1 MKAPRHGR
9 RGVFRAPGAL
19 PRRTPYHPGVAKRVI
34 QDKYFKKAKE
44 DGYVAR
50 SAYKLKE
57 LQQRFELIP
66 KGGRVLDL
74 GCAPGSWLQVIA
86 EYVGRSGVIVGV
98 DLKPVDLT
106 LRCELHTIEGD
117 MEQIDPERLKALA
130 GGDFDTVLSDIA
142 PNTSGHGD
150 DLRSAHLCRSVLHVA
165 EHVLRPGGRLGMK
178 IFDGAEFQDVLK
190 ETRELFQ
197 QAKSYKPK
205 ATRDVSRETYI
216 VARNFRGLRVRS

>member
-1 MKAPRHGR
+1 MAR
-9 RGVFRAPGAL
+9 
-19 PRRTPYHPGVAKRVI
+19 RVI
-34 QDKYFKKAKE
+34 QDKYFKRAKE

-57 LQQRFELIP
+57 LQQRYELVP
-66 KGGRVLDL
+66 RGGRVLDL
-74 GCAPGSWLQVIA
+74 GCAPGSWMQVEA
-86 EYVGRSGVIVGV
+86 EITGKSGVIVGV
-98 DLKPVDLT
+98 DLKPVEVSLK
-106 LRCELHTIEGD
+106 CKHHTIKGD
-117 MEQIDPERLKALA
+117 INELDTDLLKELA

-150 DLRSAHLCRSVLHVA
+150 DLRSAHLCRAVLHIA
-165 EHVLRPGGRLGMK
+165 EHTLRPGGRLGMK
-178 IFDGAEFQDVLK
+178 IFDGSEFQDVLK